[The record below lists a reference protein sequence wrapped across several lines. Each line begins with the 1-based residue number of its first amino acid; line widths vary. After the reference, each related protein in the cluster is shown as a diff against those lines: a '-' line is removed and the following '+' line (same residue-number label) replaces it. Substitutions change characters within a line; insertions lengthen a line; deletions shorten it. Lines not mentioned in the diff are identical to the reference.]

1 MSVRD
6 QEAQIG
12 AATIMQ
18 CYAMQGSSV
27 KDHASTLVT
36 TAWAP
41 QCTIP
46 ARECIPDWKI
56 TFSRYCM
63 QSK

>member
-46 ARECIPDWKI
+46 ARECIPD
-56 TFSRYCM
+56 
-63 QSK
+63 